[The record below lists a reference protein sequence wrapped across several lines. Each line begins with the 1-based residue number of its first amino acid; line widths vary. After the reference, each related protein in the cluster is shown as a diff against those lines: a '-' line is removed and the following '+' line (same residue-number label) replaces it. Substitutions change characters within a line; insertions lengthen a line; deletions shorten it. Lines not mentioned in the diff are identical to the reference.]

1 MSSADLVETLI
12 KCQNTTSY
20 FSLCQAHTHLNDS
33 ESTHFLN
40 LFHAFCFVFLFFAFH
55 APCLIFFFFFTSL
68 FSLTKYTNIH
78 RHARKIKKKK
88 SLFCYSFTCR
98 RSCTPPHTGFPLI
111 SFFFIEKGKDI
122 AREKEREEKE
132 KWSYRFELH
141 TVSILP
147 SLNDLN
153 KEFNTAGSE

>member
-1 MSSADLVETLI
+1 MS
-12 KCQNTTSY
+12 N
-20 FSLCQAHTHLNDS
+20 
-33 ESTHFLN
+33 
-40 LFHAFCFVFLFFAFH
+40 
-55 APCLIFFFFFTSL
+55 FFFFFYLSFL
-68 FSLTKYTNIH
+68 FDKIH
-78 RHARKIKKKK
+78 KHSQACSENKKKEVPF
-88 SLFCYSFTCR
+88 LLLLHLPPFLY
-98 RSCTPPHTGFPLI
+98 TPTHWLPSHL
-111 SFFFIEKGKDI
+111 FFFIEKGKDI

>member
-12 KCQNTTSY
+12 KCQNTALV
-20 FSLCQAHTHLNDS
+20 SLSFKHTHFDS
-33 ESTHFLN
+33 DSTHFLN
-40 LFHAFCFVFLFFAFH
+40 LFDAFCFVFH
-55 APCLIFFFFFTSL
+55 APLPHVYFFFFLPL
-68 FSLTKYTNIH
+68 FSLTKYIKIH
-78 RHARKIKKKK
+78 RHAWKGKKKVPF
-88 SLFCYSFTCR
+88 FCYSFTCH
-98 RSCTPPHTGFPLI
+98 RSRTPTHTGFPLI
-111 SFFFIEKGKDI
+111 SRFFYLEGQRHSQ
-122 AREKEREEKE
+122 REGEERV